1 MSDELERYRAQRSQP
16 PAGVQIPDGFGYVQ
30 FKAFLYL
37 ELGPEGYRE
46 RDALQM
52 PPADWPQSALEA
64 IGHGCRQLFHWRGLS
79 AEAPLEGIGID
90 GFYRLIRMF
99 HFRVAQQTAL
109 TTDEDDCITD
119 RMSIR
124 HIVTGKELTLYNR
137 VPQQTEISF

>member
-1 MSDELERYRAQRSQP
+1 MSDELERYRTQRPRP

-46 RDALQM
+46 RDALHM
-52 PPADWPQSALEA
+52 PAADWPLAALEA
-64 IGHGCRQLFHWRGLS
+64 IEHGCRQLFHWRGIG

-99 HFRVAQQTAL
+99 HFRVEQQTAL

-119 RMSIR
+119 RMS
-124 HIVTGKELTLYNR
+124 
-137 VPQQTEISF
+137 